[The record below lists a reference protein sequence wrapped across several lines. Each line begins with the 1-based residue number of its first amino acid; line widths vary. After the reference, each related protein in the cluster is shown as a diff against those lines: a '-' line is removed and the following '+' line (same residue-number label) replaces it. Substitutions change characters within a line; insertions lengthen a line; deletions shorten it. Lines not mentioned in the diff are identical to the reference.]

1 MTDLPASELAPNR
14 ALRSVHRGVLA
25 ALAVCAGVIALSAAP
40 ETSPISEGTERS
52 YTIVAVA
59 LAAASI
65 LTRRRPTASIA
76 NPRAHVIAS
85 LASLVCAGG
94 LGIAGV
100 ALAFAG
106 GARSTALVYALAGA
120 IFALRP
126 PKPIAS
132 PPQADLS

>member
-1 MTDLPASELAPNR
+1 MTDLPASELALNR
-14 ALRSVHRGVLA
+14 ALRSVHRGVLG
-25 ALAVCAGVIALSAAP
+25 ALAVCACAIALSAEP

-52 YTIVAVA
+52 YTTIAIA

-65 LTRRRPTASIA
+65 LTRRRPAAPIS
-76 NPRAHVIAS
+76 NPRTHVILS
-85 LASLVCAGG
+85 LASLACAGG

-100 ALAFAG
+100 AFALAG

-120 IFALRP
+120 LFALRP

-132 PPQADLS
+132 RPQADLS